1 MDDFFNNMIS
11 STLQLK
17 LNNATQCKSDYF
29 HFFSKKKNN
38 KQLLPLKL
46 SKEILP
52 GSRNNRD
59 RQKRFYKKSGFLK
72 LTV

>member
-17 LNNATQCKSDYF
+17 LNNAIGYKSDYF
-29 HFFSKKKNN
+29 PFFSKKKNN

-46 SKEILP
+46 NKEILP
-52 GSRNNRD
+52 GSP
-59 RQKRFYKKSGFLK
+59 K
-72 LTV
+72 

>member
-17 LNNATQCKSDYF
+17 LNNGKQCKSDYF

-38 KQLLPLKL
+38 KQLLPLKPG
-46 SKEILP
+46 KEILP
-52 GSRNNRD
+52 GSP
-59 RQKRFYKKSGFLK
+59 K
-72 LTV
+72 